1 MKKSYNLFRVN
12 AFKKWW
18 WKILAILAIISSV
31 SMFSVRTLANQSSMP
46 TSIPIEVKDPI
57 EIIDYPSGFSLF
69 PGETL
74 EFNVTLQNIGPMNY
88 SCILEFSLN
97 DTAYQNKHIEFS
109 NEIYTVVPGKQTLSA
124 WLTVS
129 PTAAPASLL
138 LTIKHSLTSPSSS
151 ETEPEQSTDD
161 STSQTTNATA
171 HPAYE
176 LLGGGARWAA
186 REGKTVLY
194 INWKDNWLNHLN
206 HYSADGSSWTWF
218 SQSTMDEWR
227 NSVSQTLEQWGFEVT
242 FAGDM
247 PETLSDYD
255 LVVIEASYAV
265 EPRHAPLVKEY
276 ISNGGGVVILAGVP
290 CYFSVYCRDWWPY
303 RFGGTNLASIQ
314 EWFGGRFYAN
324 AGGVVRAVVNNPV
337 GTSLHAND
345 VVHTRDDPWGKSIV
359 ELNSNAQVIARWD
372 SGEVYAFTHE
382 YGEGRVFY
390 HGGQSSTL
398 STQNESS

>member
-1 MKKSYNLFRVN
+1 MKKSYNPFRAN

-18 WKILAILAIISSV
+18 WKILTILAIFSSV
-31 SMFSVRTLANQSSMP
+31 SIFSVRTLANQSLMP
-46 TSIPIEVKDPI
+46 NSIPIEVKDPI
-57 EIIDYPSGFSLF
+57 EIINYPSGFSLF

-88 SCILEFSLN
+88 SCILEFILN
-97 DTAYQNKHIEFS
+97 DTAYQNRYIEFS
-109 NEIYTVVPGKQTLSA
+109 NEIYTVVPGKQKLSA

-138 LTIKHSLTSPSSS
+138 LTIKHSLTSPQA
-151 ETEPEQSTDD
+151 PDG
-161 STSQTTNATA
+161 STSQTSNATA
-171 HPAYE
+171 DAGYE

-186 REGKTVLY
+186 REGKTALY
-194 INWKDNWLNHLN
+194 INWKDQWVN
-206 HYSADGSSWTWF
+206 HYSTDGSSWTWF

-242 FAGDM
+242 FLGDM
-247 PETLSDYD
+247 PETLTDYD
-255 LVVIEASYAV
+255 LLVIEATYAV
-265 EPRHAPLVKEY
+265 EPKHAPLVKEY

-303 RFGGTNLASIQ
+303 RFGGTNLMSIQ
-314 EWFGGRFYAN
+314 EWFGGRFYVN
-324 AGGVVRAVVNNPV
+324 TGGVVRAVVDNPV
-337 GTSLHAND
+337 GTSLHANN
-345 VVHTRDDPWGKSIV
+345 VVHIRDNSGGKSIV

-372 SGEVYAFTHE
+372 SGEAYAFTYE

-390 HGGQSSTL
+390 HGGQVTYPS
-398 STQNESS
+398 QKESS